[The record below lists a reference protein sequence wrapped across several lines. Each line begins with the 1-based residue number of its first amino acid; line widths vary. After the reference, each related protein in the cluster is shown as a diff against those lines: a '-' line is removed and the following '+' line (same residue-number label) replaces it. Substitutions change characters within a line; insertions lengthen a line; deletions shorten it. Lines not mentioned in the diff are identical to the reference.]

1 MARRPVRV
9 RPPMAMLDAAG
20 CARCRSSR
28 YLAADYGLNSIQ
40 RAPCEEGLE
49 TPQDGGET
57 APRPR
62 CAQSPPRTRVHTL
75 LKDCYTSEGLSVRG
89 KYFNIWS
96 QKVHTAKY
104 SFVSA
109 VGRAR
114 LGEPHASTLRVGPRW
129 TAHTLPRPARNLST
143 LASLRTAPAPTAATR
158 ASPLPQQH
166 PFFASAA
173 ACPFCPAITM
183 PEPPGRGCGVFLG
196 SLRAI
201 ATKSSFTLVAVFAL
215 VSMKKMPFSSAYC
228 VASCGT
234 QGHRGA
240 HRSCLLGIHI
250 KIIDRQAIDKAPR
263 AEPSASRPN
272 HSCYQPARLQRSG
285 CLVFAARAP
294 NSLPG

>member
-1 MARRPVRV
+1 MC
-9 RPPMAMLDAAG
+9 G
-20 CARCRSSR
+20 
-28 YLAADYGLNSIQ
+28 
-40 RAPCEEGLE
+40 
-49 TPQDGGET
+49 
-57 APRPR
+57 
-62 CAQSPPRTRVHTL
+62 RTQWVHI
-75 LKDCYTSEGLSVRG
+75 
-89 KYFNIWS
+89 NIWS

-104 SFVSA
+104 SFARYLCRHTA

-215 VSMKKMPFSSAYC
+215 VSMKKMPLSLAYDSASSGSTLRLDAKSDLLP
-228 VASCGT
+228 ASAITMFGLP
-234 QGHRGA
+234 
-240 HRSCLLGIHI
+240 CLCSSFTHCFPRWNVSLFVMSYTTI
-250 KIIDRQAIDKAPR
+250 AAAAPR
-263 AEPSASRPN
+263 
-272 HSCYQPARLQRSG
+272 
-285 CLVFAARAP
+285 
-294 NSLPG
+294 